1 MTEAAASRDE
11 SEALLRVRGDG
22 DREPTGVGGSR
33 DTAASRG
40 WTRGGALAALVC
52 VALAMFAM
60 FAVGG
65 DVVRS
70 ANASDGDLDLALGAL
85 ECDSAFTVPSSERGV
100 DRHSYTFTKLVSMAD
115 FIYILCVGCES
126 IRVPSAWRGKV
137 LLVDGKVID
146 ECMQDYA
153 LDHWHRAT
161 FSHAIAVAHARSKGY
176 EVAAVVEDDA
186 RSDFTLT
193 IHGPGLR
200 FVQRDASDPRTVDLH
215 PAGIQAV
222 RAGAKRQPGVLDR
235 CQCEKVDERTCVIV
249 APGCDLRSS
258 DAYFVHRG
266 AYNDYIHR
274 LQQGVVDF
282 DVLQSFPKMLL
293 MSPMISYQEKLDITM
308 DAQRD
313 LQGLF
318 KEKCMRSEGAWTAR
332 EVAREGGRRE
342 HHARIV
348 GGEER
353 RGGWGETKRASPQ
366 TPNGGAPVGAL
377 GRHHAHHVSR
387 RANAANVHF
396 ALSRARR

>member
-1 MTEAAASRDE
+1 MTEAAASLDE

-70 ANASDGDLDLALGAL
+70 ANASDGDLDLALLGAL

-186 RSDFTLT
+186 RSDFTLQFT
-193 IHGPGLR
+193 DQDYDSFNATL
-200 FVQRDASDPRTVDLH
+200 QTRDLWTFIRLGYRPYELEQNGNQECS
-215 PAGIQAV
+215 
-222 RAGAKRQPGVLDR
+222 DR

-293 MSPMISYQEKLDITM
+293 VSPMISYQEKLDITM

-318 KEKCMRSEGAWTAR
+318 KEKCMRSEGAWLSAR
-332 EVAREGGRRE
+332 LRARGETETTPQESSVGKSVEGGGGDE
-342 HHARIV
+342 ARV
-348 GGEER
+348 AAYATRGER
-353 RGGWGETKRASPQ
+353 PS
-366 TPNGGAPVGAL
+366 
-377 GRHHAHHVSR
+377 
-387 RANAANVHF
+387 
-396 ALSRARR
+396 ARLDAITLTT